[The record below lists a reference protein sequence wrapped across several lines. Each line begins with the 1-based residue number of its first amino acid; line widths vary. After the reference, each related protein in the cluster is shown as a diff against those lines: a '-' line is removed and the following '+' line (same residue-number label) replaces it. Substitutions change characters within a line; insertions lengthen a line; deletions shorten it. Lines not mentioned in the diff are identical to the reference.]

1 MGKLKNPVAIIQA
14 RMGSTRLPGKVLM
27 PIGDKSMLQRVI
39 ERVKRAKKV
48 KEVVVALPL
57 REHDKPIVDL
67 CMMLKV
73 RCFCGSEPDVLDRY
87 YRAAKM
93 FEADPIVRITSDCPL
108 VDPEVI
114 DNCIECYEQTAHGE
128 WVAAIVPDGLDVE
141 VVSFRSLEEAAKKA
155 TLPYDRE
162 HVMPWIKGFY
172 LGTMP
177 IMSPAII
184 HWSVDTAEDL
194 EFVRYVYMKLG
205 NRFHYQ
211 DIFKLLKRE
220 AIWRSRLSP
229 AKGS

>member
-1 MGKLKNPVAIIQA
+1 
-14 RMGSTRLPGKVLM
+14 MGSTRLPGKVLM

-39 ERVKRAKKV
+39 ERVKLARKV

-67 CMMLKV
+67 CLMLKV

-114 DNCIECYEQTAHGE
+114 DQCVECYEQTAHGAGYA
-128 WVAAIVPDGLDVE
+128 WMGFLPDGLDVE
-141 VVSFRSLEEAAKKA
+141 VVSFKALEEATKKA
-155 TLPYDRE
+155 TLSYDRE
-162 HVMPWIKGFY
+162 HVMPWIKEHFIGGVLPRLEKKDMYF
-172 LGTMP
+172 
-177 IMSPAII
+177 